1 MLRKIPSTLG
11 MGLVLGLSPMGVA
24 TAFAAE
30 GPNLRGRVQ
39 LDALVANNDEGSTIT
54 AGEVRRLY
62 LGVDGD
68 LSDDVSYVVEADFS
82 GPEVVLQDVALSYQA
97 TPSFELVVG
106 HFKPPVTNEDLT
118 SDTQTVFL
126 ERSSFAGAFAPG
138 RRVGVAAN
146 FARDRWG
153 LQGGVFGEA
162 EESALDGEAGEARL
176 LALRGYGDLLPGEAA
191 LHIGA
196 STYHLD
202 ASSWDPTVRLSQRP
216 ETARVPRALDTGR
229 FATDEAQ
236 FLGLEAGFGLGPL
249 TLQGEGGVIDY
260 EGPVV
265 SPRFSGWSGQVAW
278 RWTGEARPYDVS
290 SGTFGRVRPDRPW
303 GEGGFGALET
313 GLRVSRLD
321 LDDGTITGGEMTS
334 YGAVINWLPVTRLR
348 ISANLIQ
355 ARIEDATAGVTD
367 ETLLTVR
374 TAIDW

>member
-1 MLRKIPSTLG
+1 MLHKIPSTLG
-11 MGLVLGLSPMGVA
+11 MGLVLALSPMA
-24 TAFAAE
+24 PAAAFAAE

-39 LDALVANNDEGSTIT
+39 LDAVVANNDEGSTFT
-54 AGEVRRLY
+54 GGELRRLY

-68 LSDDVSYVVEADFS
+68 LSETVSYVVEADFS
-82 GPEVVLQDVALSYQA
+82 GPEVMLQDVALAYQA
-97 TPSFELVVG
+97 TPSLELVAG

-118 SDTQTVFL
+118 SDTQTLFL
-126 ERSSFAGAFAPG
+126 ERSSFAGAVAPG

-146 FARDRWG
+146 YARERWG
-153 LQGGVFGEA
+153 LQGGVFAEA
-162 EESALDGEAGEARL
+162 EESAIDGEAGEARL
-176 LALRGYGDLLPGEAA
+176 LALRAYGDLLPGEAA
-191 LHIGA
+191 LHLGA

-229 FATDEAQ
+229 FAADEAR
-236 FLGLEAGFGLGPL
+236 FLGLEAGLGLGPL
-249 TLQGEGGVIDY
+249 TLQGEGGVLDY

-278 RWTGEARPYDVS
+278 RWTGEARPYDVT

-303 GEGGFGALET
+303 GQGGFGALET

-321 LDDGTITGGEMTS
+321 LDDGAIAGGEMTS

-348 ISANLIQ
+348 LSANLIQ
-355 ARIEDATAGVTD
+355 ASIEDAMAGATD
-367 ETLLTVR
+367 ETLMTLR
-374 TAIDW
+374 AAIDW